1 MIMKRIGG
9 MMLLAVVMMVLIV
22 PTVSAVSV
30 DLYAGQNELVGNV
43 DVSNDESNLT
53 VTYNLYEPWVMT
65 EAHLSVGNTSDDIPQ
80 ATGNPTPGQFEYKE
94 SFDPG
99 VSTYTFE
106 ISLDAIPNDGDIAIA
121 AHAVV
126 EIIEEVYTEEEGTT
140 TETREETA
148 WGAGSDFDG
157 DNWAT
162 YFEYIL
168 GTGEIMMAET
178 EIREETAW
186 GEGSKFD
193 GSNWAMYFEYSLG
206 GSDVSVDLYAGQ
218 NELMGNV
225 TVSNDGTNLTVTYN
239 LDESWMM
246 TEAHLSVGNTSDDIP
261 QATGNPTPGQFEYK
275 ESFDEGV
282 STYTFVIPLEE
293 IPGNDG
299 DIVIAAHAD
308 VETEVEV

>member
-1 MIMKRIGG
+1 MIMKKIGS

-22 PTVSAVSV
+22 PTVSAAPV
-30 DLYAGQNELVGNV
+30 DLYAGQDELVGNV
-43 DVSNDESNLT
+43 DVSNDESNLY

-65 EAHLSVGNTSDDIPQ
+65 EAHLSVGNTSADIPQ
-80 ATGNPTPGQFEYKE
+80 NKGNNPTPGQFEYKE
-94 SFDPG
+94 SFDSG
-99 VSTYTFE
+99 VSTYTFV
-106 ISLDAIPNDGDIAIA
+106 ISLDDIPNDGDIAIA

-126 EIIEEVYTEEEGTT
+126 EIIEEVYTEEEGTI

-157 DNWAT
+157 DNWAM

-168 GTGEIMMAET
+168 GTGEIMIAET

-186 GEGSKFD
+186 GNGSDFD
-193 GSNWAMYFEYSLG
+193 GRNWAMYFEYSLG

-218 NELMGNV
+218 HTVMGNV

-246 TEAHLSVGNTSDDIP
+246 TEAHLSVGNTSVDIP
-261 QATGNPTPGQFEYK
+261 QMEGNPTPGQFEYK

-282 STYTFVIPLEE
+282 STYTFEIPLED
-293 IPGNDG
+293 IPNDG
-299 DIVIAAHAD
+299 DIVIAAHAA
-308 VETEVEV
+308 VETEVVE